1 MKSSKDNNNE
11 VLDLS
16 LSLKNIAKMS
26 DEDILSKIG
35 EAKIVKEI
43 YDEFADLYARLNY
56 TDDFAKMFAEKPE
69 LIFEYEKA
77 IKDLKFDF
85 NIVENSSNTFEV
97 GKYVSVIFPEKIRR
111 EFKDKINTKVKEISN
126 GFSWE
131 HFTVSFRVNSK
142 YDSEDKV
149 VTSLSKY
156 LKEKLSFY

>member
-85 NIVENSSNTFEV
+85 TIVENSSHTFEV
-97 GKYVSVIFPEKIRR
+97 GKYVSVII
-111 EFKDKINTKVKEISN
+111 KEN
-126 GFSWE
+126 
-131 HFTVSFRVNSK
+131 
-142 YDSEDKV
+142 
-149 VTSLSKY
+149 
-156 LKEKLSFY
+156 